1 MGVTQLEFG
10 GVELIMTAL
19 TLQLPPNL
27 KFTDEEFEQI
37 VAVNKELRLE
47 LTAEG
52 ELVIMSPTG
61 GETGNRNFDLLGQLW
76 FWNSQKNLGK
86 AFDSSTG
93 FKLPNGGT
101 RSPDASWV
109 KMEQWDAL
117 TPKQR
122 KKYLPLC
129 PDFAVK
135 LVSETDNVEDT
146 QAKMLEYLASGLLLG
161 WLINPK
167 EKQVIIYRPNLV
179 PEVLQ
184 SPTSLSGEDVLP
196 GFILNLQPIFG

>member
-1 MGVTQLEFG
+1 
-10 GVELIMTAL
+10 MTAL

-27 KFTDEEFEQI
+27 KLTDEEFELL

-93 FKLPNGGT
+93 FKLPNGAT

-109 KMEQWDAL
+109 KIERWDAL
-117 TPKQR
+117 TSEQR

-129 PDFAVK
+129 PDFAVE
-135 LVSETDNVEDT
+135 LVSETDDVEDT

-167 EKQVIIYRPNLV
+167 EKQVIIYRPNLA
-179 PEVLQ
+179 PSVLL
-184 SPTSLSGEDVLP
+184 SPTDLSGEDILP
-196 GFILNLQPIFG
+196 GFILNLQPIFA

>member
-1 MGVTQLEFG
+1 
-10 GVELIMTAL
+10 MTAL

-37 VAVNKELRLE
+37 VAVNKNLRLE

-61 GETGNRNFDLLGQLW
+61 GEPGNRNFDLLGQLW
-76 FWNSQKNLGK
+76 FWNTKNNLGK

-93 FKLPNGGT
+93 FKLPNGAT

-109 KMEQWDAL
+109 KMERWDAI
-117 TPKQR
+117 TPEKR

-129 PDFAVK
+129 PDFAVE
-135 LVSETDNVEDT
+135 LVSETDDVEDT
-146 QAKMLEYLASGLLLG
+146 QGKMQEYLANGLQLG

-167 EKQVIIYRPNLV
+167 DQQVIIYRPNQA

-184 SPTSLSGEDVLP
+184 SPISLSREDVLP
-196 GFILNLQPIFG
+196 GFILNLQSIFG

>member
-1 MGVTQLEFG
+1 
-10 GVELIMTAL
+10 MTAL
-19 TLQLPPNL
+19 TLQLPPHL

-37 VAVNKELRLE
+37 VAVNQELRLE

-76 FWNSQKNLGK
+76 WWNSQNNLGK

-93 FKLPNGGT
+93 FKLPNGAT

-109 KMEQWDAL
+109 KMERWEIL
-117 TPKQR
+117 TPQQR

-129 PDFAVK
+129 PDFAVE
-135 LVSETDNVEDT
+135 LVSETDDVEDT
-146 QAKMLEYLASGLLLG
+146 QAKMLEYLANGLQLG

-167 EKQVIIYRPNLV
+167 DKLVIIYRPHQA

-184 SPTSLSGEDVLP
+184 SPISLSGENVLP
-196 GFILNLQPIFG
+196 GFILNLQPIFA

>member
-1 MGVTQLEFG
+1 
-10 GVELIMTAL
+10 MTAL

-27 KFTDEEFEQI
+27 QFSDEEFAQI

-52 ELVIMSPTG
+52 ELIIMSPTG
-61 GETGNRNFDLLGQLW
+61 GETGNRNFDLLGQIW
-76 FWNSQKNLGK
+76 FWSNQNNLGK

-93 FKLPNGGT
+93 FKLPNGAT

-109 KMEQWDAL
+109 RIERWDAL
-117 TPKQR
+117 TPEQR
-122 KKYLPLC
+122 KKFIPLC
-129 PDFAVK
+129 PDFAVE
-135 LVSETDNVEDT
+135 LVSETDDVEDT
-146 QAKMLEYLASGLLLG
+146 KAKMEEYLRNGLQLG

-167 EKQVIIYRPNLV
+167 DKQVIIYRPNLA

-196 GFILNLQPIFG
+196 GFVLNLEQIFA

>member
-1 MGVTQLEFG
+1 MQLGFRG
-10 GVELIMTAL
+10 AELIMTAL

-93 FKLPNGGT
+93 FKLLNGAT

-109 KMEQWDAL
+109 KMERWDAL
-117 TPKQR
+117 TSQQR

-129 PDFAVK
+129 PDFAVE
-135 LVSETDNVEDT
+135 LISETDDVEDT
-146 QAKMLEYLASGLLLG
+146 QAKMREYLANGLQLG

-167 EKQVIIYRPNLV
+167 DKQVIIYRPNQT

-196 GFILNLQPIFG
+196 SFILNLQPIFA